1 MSTSALMSLGTRA
14 MYASYAQ
21 LQTTGQNIA
30 NANVDGYSRQ
40 QVELK
45 TSTGQYTGAGF
56 FGKGVDVATVTRSYD
71 AFLTKEAASSQ
82 SLSFFDQTRLD
93 QLQQLE
99 NVFATG
105 TDGIGYAAGQFLNAM
120 SDVANNPQDTSAR
133 QVVLSRAQDLVS
145 RFSNAGV
152 QLDALQSGVTQDLKN
167 SVTAVNGLAQ
177 QIAKVNE
184 QIAAAQG
191 FGHTPNDLL
200 DQRDQ
205 LVSQLSQYVQ
215 VSTIAA
221 DDGSLGV
228 FIAGGQR
235 LVLGNQ
241 AMQLTTVPD
250 PFDPSRSGV
259 GIVEANGT
267 RALPNELLSGGS
279 IAGLLSFQNN
289 DLVHARDLLG
299 QMATALAT
307 RVNEQQALG
316 LDLGQP
322 SGPGAPIFALGAPQ
336 SLPASTN
343 AKDASGN
350 YAASVALTI
359 SDATAAKAADYR
371 LSYDGSA
378 WTLTDPD
385 DSSFAPRSFTPAQL
399 TAGVT
404 VADLGITIGPLTGTV
419 AAGDRFA
426 LQPVARSINGMKVVL
441 DDPRGIAAACPVTA
455 TLGVAN
461 TGTATIASLR
471 AVSPSLDTS
480 LTANISFTSDTG
492 DYSWQLVDGSGSV
505 SSSGTGTWTA
515 GQPIAL
521 NGFELQ
527 LNGVPK
533 TGDTVSVGKTL
544 YPATNNGNALA
555 MVALRDETLV
565 GRTMQSN
572 GTLTGGNTITDAY
585 ANALADIGVRV
596 QSAKS
601 SSAISGATA
610 AQAEAARSSKAGV
623 NLDEEAARLI
633 QYQQGYQA
641 AAKVLQV
648 AQQVFDTLLQIGGS

>member
-1 MSTSALMSLGTRA
+1 MSLGTRA

-21 LQTTGQNIA
+21 LQTTSQNIA
-30 NANVDGYSRQ
+30 NANVEGYSRQ

-71 AFLTKEAASSQ
+71 AFLTKEAVATQ
-82 SLSFFDQTRLD
+82 SLSFFDQTRLS

-105 TDGIGYAAGQFLNAM
+105 TDGIGYTAGQFLNAM
-120 SDVANNPQDTSAR
+120 SDVASNPSDTSAR
-133 QVVLSRAQDLVS
+133 QVVLSRAQDLAS
-145 RFSNAGV
+145 RFASAGE
-152 QLDALQSGVTQDLKN
+152 QLDALQSGVTQDLTN

-184 QIAAAQG
+184 QIAAVQG

-200 DQRDQ
+200 DQRDE
-205 LVSQLSQYVQ
+205 LVSQLSQYLQ
-215 VSTIAA
+215 VSTIPA

-250 PFDPSRSGV
+250 PYDPSRTGI

-267 RALPNELLSGGS
+267 RALPSDLLAGGS
-279 IAGLLSFQNN
+279 IAGLMSFQNK
-289 DLVHARDLLG
+289 DLQHARDLLG
-299 QMATALAT
+299 QMASALAA

-316 LDLGQP
+316 MDLGQP
-322 SGPGAPIFALGAPQ
+322 AAGAGAPIFAVGAPQ
-336 SLPASTN
+336 ALPANTN
-343 AKDASGN
+343 GKDASGN
-350 YAASVALTI
+350 FAASVSLTV
-359 SDATAAKAADYR
+359 SDASALKAADYT

-378 WTLTDPD
+378 WTLTNPG
-385 DSSFAPRSFTPAQL
+385 DSSFAPRTYTPAQL
-399 TAGVT
+399 ASGVT
-404 VADLGITIGPLTGTV
+404 AADLGITIGPLTGTP
-419 AAGDRFA
+419 AAGDRFL
-426 LQPVARSINGMKVVL
+426 LQPVARSLNGMQVVL

-461 TGTATIASLR
+461 TGTASIASLR

-480 LTANISFTSDTG
+480 LTANISFSSDTG
-492 DYSWQLVDGSGSV
+492 DYTWQLVDGSGMV
-505 SSSGTGTWTA
+505 SSSGTGTWTP

-555 MVALRDETLV
+555 MVALRDETMV
-565 GRTMQSN
+565 GRTLQSN
-572 GTLTGGNTITDAY
+572 GTLAGGNTVTDAY

-601 SSAISGATA
+601 SSAISSA
-610 AQAEAARSSKAGV
+610 AASQAEQARSSKAGV